1 MPGAATTAT
10 LKDAAV
16 TFLQLAAAGH
26 VKEAYDRFVA
36 PSFRHHNPYFKGDA
50 ASLAAGMAQNAAEFP
65 HKVLEVKRVVA
76 EGELVAV
83 FSRVRMTPGGQDIAL
98 FHLFRFAEGRVM
110 ELWDM
115 GQPVPADSPN
125 ENGMF

>member
-1 MPGAATTAT
+1 MPSAPTTAT
-10 LKDAAV
+10 PKDAAV
-16 TFLQLAAAGH
+16 TFLQLAARGR

-65 HKVLEVKRVVA
+65 DKVLEVKQVVA
-76 EGELVAV
+76 EGDLVAV
-83 FSRVRMTPGGQDIAL
+83 LGRVRMTPGGQDIAL
-98 FHLFRFAEGRVM
+98 FHLFRFAGGRVV

-115 GQPVPADSPN
+115 GQPAPAGSPN